1 MRRKSSER
9 TVNIT
14 REPAHVARNAD
25 TWRLARRVQIR
36 PVMKPARV
44 PLPDDA
50 LTINARILE
59 EIEHA
64 AVRTRY
70 QLSDFV
76 SARGRHD
83 LAAMHRFFAR
93 RLQRDAVAS
102 GLDVGA
108 GAAEVLGALED
119 LLSERRFLRP
129 YLCADTPTQ
138 SEYLSD
144 LAELAFAVAATLG
157 AKIC

>member
-14 REPAHVARNAD
+14 REAAHAARKAR
-25 TWRLARRVQIR
+25 TWRLARRVQSGPIMR
-36 PVMKPARV
+36 PALV
-44 PLPDDA
+44 PLPDDT
-50 LTINARILE
+50 LTLNARILE
-59 EIEHA
+59 EIDHA

-70 QLSDFV
+70 HLSDFV

-93 RLQRDAVAS
+93 RLEHDLTAS
-102 GLDVGA
+102 GLEQGA

-119 LLSERRFLRP
+119 LLLEPVCLRP
-129 YLCADTPTQ
+129 YLCVGTPTQ
-138 SEYLSD
+138 SEYLRD
-144 LAELAFAVAATLG
+144 LAELALAVAATLG

>member
-14 REPAHVARNAD
+14 REAAHVARKAR
-25 TWRLARRVQIR
+25 TWRLARRVQSG
-36 PVMKPARV
+36 PDMKLALV

-50 LTINARILE
+50 STLNARILDD
-59 EIEHA
+59 IDHA
-64 AVRTRY
+64 AVSTRY
-70 QLSDFV
+70 RLSDFV

-93 RLQRDAVAS
+93 RLQHDAAAS
-102 GLDVGA
+102 GLDIGA

-119 LLSERRFLRP
+119 LLSEQRYLRP
-129 YLCADTPTQ
+129 YLCTGTPPQ
-138 SEYLSD
+138 GEYLRD
-144 LAELAFAVAATLG
+144 IAELALAVAATLG

>member
-9 TVNIT
+9 TVNLT
-14 REPAHVARNAD
+14 REAAHVARNAS
-25 TWRLARRVQIR
+25 TWTLARRVHSG
-36 PVMKPARV
+36 PVMKPALV
-44 PLPDDA
+44 EVPDDA
-50 LTINARILE
+50 ITLNERILE
-59 EIEHA
+59 EIDHA

-70 QLSDFV
+70 RLSDFV

-93 RLQRDAVAS
+93 RLERDAAAS
-102 GLDVGA
+102 GLDMGA

-138 SEYLSD
+138 SEYLRD
-144 LAELAFAVAATLG
+144 LAELALAVAATLG